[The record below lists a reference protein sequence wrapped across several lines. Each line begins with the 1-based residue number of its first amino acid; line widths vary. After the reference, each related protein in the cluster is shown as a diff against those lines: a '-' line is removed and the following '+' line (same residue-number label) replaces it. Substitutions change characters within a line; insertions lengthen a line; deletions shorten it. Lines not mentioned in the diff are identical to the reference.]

1 MDQIRACEAASVP
14 HMGEDDRR
22 AYMENLREQLTGR
35 KGQEASRPTAAQE
48 AEWKKNREMLAC
60 IFGRKGQ

>member
-1 MDQIRACEAASVP
+1 
-14 HMGEDDRR
+14 MGEEDRR
-22 AYMENLREQLTGR
+22 VYMENLREQLTGQ

-48 AEWKKNREMLAC
+48 AEWKKNREMLAR